1 MSPRGVLPAPARD
14 SGVLRGGA
22 GNHFSKGVPEFLEG
36 TGVADLGKSRQN
48 EDNVTFTPPGRE
60 RTPPIAPQLRQTQ
73 CLGGGKGEAPPLR
86 LREERGLRESAWGW
100 GWGALRHRVPA
111 RSGRAGRGGG
121 ADPPRSGPSPAA
133 GTSPL
138 ILTRGGGA
146 RFLRRLWTRRAPSPS
161 PALPEAPAGP
171 PGDARPPGLSPSPSE
186 SLSVSPFGPSP
197 RCACL

>member
-1 MSPRGVLPAPARD
+1 MVKIRARNLRINFWKPPKSAMAPKGRSGAWMSPRGVLPAPARD

-111 RSGRAGRGGG
+111 RSGLAGRGGG
-121 ADPPRSGPSPAA
+121 R
-133 GTSPL
+133 
-138 ILTRGGGA
+138 
-146 RFLRRLWTRRAPSPS
+146 
-161 PALPEAPAGP
+161 
-171 PGDARPPGLSPSPSE
+171 
-186 SLSVSPFGPSP
+186 
-197 RCACL
+197 